1 MNQSAISL
9 CESSVAGAAL
19 PCWPKCPPHRISVK
33 GFASRTIGSL
43 NSSFEAFL
51 AAADGPTL
59 DTDPVRRMLP
69 PSGQCSEVQCWNAK
83 CNAGFS

>member
-9 CESSVAGAAL
+9 CESSVANAAL
-19 PCWPKCPPHRISVK
+19 PRWPECPSHGISVK

-43 NSSFEAFL
+43 GCSFAVFL

-69 PSGQCSEVQCWNAK
+69 PSGQCLKVEC
-83 CNAGFS
+83 

>member
-1 MNQSAISL
+1 MSRSAIVSS
-9 CESSVAGAAL
+9 SSVGVAL
-19 PCWPKCPPHRISVK
+19 SCWPECPPHRISVK

-43 NSSFEAFL
+43 GCSFAAFL

-69 PSGQCSEVQCWNAK
+69 PSGQCLEVQCWNMK
-83 CNAGFS
+83 